1 MTKSPRRTPMA
12 RQRSGDGGATGSMRL
27 NLGCG
32 YDRRAGYLNVDKRGA
47 CEPDLV
53 LDLEALPWPWPADS
67 VDEILLKHTLEHL
80 GGDPETYLGIVR
92 ELWRVSRNG
101 ATITIVVPHPR
112 HDHFLNDPTH
122 VRPVT
127 PEGLMMF
134 SKAKN
139 REWVEKGIPNTPLGL
154 HLDIDLEIVS
164 VSLIP
169 RGAPTRPVRARR
181 DRPPPARGLGAAVQQ
196 RGARGDRGAAQREE
210 LAGSGSPT
218 VLERTVLRRRGQLR
232 WGSVTSMFHPIV
244 TRTPSPT
251 NG

>member
-1 MTKSPRRTPMA
+1 
-12 RQRSGDGGATGSMRL
+12 MRL

-32 YDRRAGYLNVDKRGA
+32 YDRREGFLNVDKRGA

-80 GGDPETYLGIVR
+80 GRDPETYLGIVR

-164 VSLIP
+164 VSLVP
-169 RGAPTRPVRARR
+169 EEPWRGQFERGEIDRRQLADSARR
-181 DRPPPARGLGAAVQQ
+181 FNNVV
-196 RGARGDRGAAQREE
+196 REV
-210 LAGSGSPT
+210 T
-218 VLERTVLRRRGQLR
+218 VVLR
-232 WGSVTSMFHPIV
+232 SVKD
-244 TRTPSPT
+244 
-251 NG
+251 